1 VVDLR
6 AIRTKVFVHVNLR
19 TINPCSRVE
28 RPLSIPICVPVMSSY
43 SAKIFS
49 GYQASENRPVSTLQE
64 DNGCA
69 TAKFEPVW
77 TLPFGRTTVPMNE
90 SKRLTH
96 YMTVSSIAF
105 RRNLRLSPAPA
116 HAQAHGIRL
125 HRLYLLV
132 FHRRNDLNRFLRS
145 VLHPRL
151 PRNNCFGAAGFVN
164 LKHVQSRTYGSNG
177 NRVFGQAIEMH

>member
-1 VVDLR
+1 
-6 AIRTKVFVHVNLR
+6 VHVNLR

-49 GYQASENRPVSTLQE
+49 GYQPSENRPVSTLQE

-116 HAQAHGIRL
+116 HAQARGIWPD
-125 HRLYLLV
+125 LLV
-132 FHRRNDLNRFLRS
+132 LSQSHNCSLSLRFQVPASPLLRCSKAISHLPTGNDR
-145 VLHPRL
+145 PA
-151 PRNNCFGAAGFVN
+151 C
-164 LKHVQSRTYGSNG
+164 
-177 NRVFGQAIEMH
+177 EW